1 VQNAADIIPVFS
13 IDGNLRVAGF
23 AYFDDD
29 LVYRHFHGQRKDIG
43 TGCHD
48 IFQGLVA
55 DQNADDESSRLAQ
68 QALNEVESRLLIP
81 PHLLQLYIAEGK
93 E

>member
-1 VQNAADIIPVFS
+1 
-13 IDGNLRVAGF
+13 
-23 AYFDDD
+23 
-29 LVYRHFHGQRKDIG
+29 
-43 TGCHD
+43 
-48 IFQGLVA
+48 
-55 DQNADDESSRLAQ
+55 LAQ